1 MDYKIA
7 DINNKDF
14 SAIKK
19 AEDLLKKETGTDMV
33 MIAWEKTS
41 NEANNNKMS

>member
-19 AEDLLKKETGTDMV
+19 AEDLLKKETGKDML

-41 NEANNNKMS
+41 NKVDNNKMS

>member
-7 DINNKDF
+7 DVNSKEF

-19 AEDLLKKETGTDMV
+19 AEDLLKKETGKDIV
-33 MIAWEKTS
+33 MIAWEKTDNQTNS
-41 NEANNNKMS
+41 TKMS